1 MIGLLKPPGARGR
14 IGVIQPA
21 PGVMIEYEWP
31 KWLPSDVLF
40 PVGRMRMP
48 SADRAGYAEMA
59 AVAPAVAQDLAS
71 AGAGVIAYACTLG
84 SIYAGAKAEADLTA
98 ALAAASGK
106 PAISLGEASI
116 EALRQLGARRLLIMT
131 PYSKEIN
138 TWVADYAL
146 EAGFDVLATL
156 GTPVGIAE
164 IGEYGPAAIHKLSVE
179 ALSAHPRA
187 DALWLPCTAIQTLE
201 AIDAVETDSG
211 RCVVS
216 GSQALLWG
224 ALRLLKLAGSGP
236 GRLFA

>member
-1 MIGLLKPPGARGR
+1 
-14 IGVIQPA
+14 
-21 PGVMIEYEWP
+21 
-31 KWLPSDVLF
+31 
-40 PVGRMRMP
+40 
-48 SADRAGYAEMA
+48 
-59 AVAPAVAQDLAS
+59 
-71 AGAGVIAYACTLG
+71 
-84 SIYAGAKAEADLTA
+84 
-98 ALAAASGK
+98 
-106 PAISLGEASI
+106 
-116 EALRQLGARRLLIMT
+116 MT